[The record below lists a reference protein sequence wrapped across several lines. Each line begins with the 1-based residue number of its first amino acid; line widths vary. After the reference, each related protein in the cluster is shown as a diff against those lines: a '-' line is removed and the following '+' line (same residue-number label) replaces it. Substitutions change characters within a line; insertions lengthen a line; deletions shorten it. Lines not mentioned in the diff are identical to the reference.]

1 MGKVFVVE
9 RETERRNGV
18 LYLTEKQY
26 YGLVDENGCF
36 QLQGYTW
43 KRVPFRA
50 DHAKRMDARRL
61 GRKQMEAA

>member
-1 MGKVFVVE
+1 MEKVFVVE
-9 RETERRNGV
+9 RETERRNGA

-26 YGLVDENGCF
+26 YGQVDENGCF

-50 DHAKRMDARRL
+50 DHARRMSVRRPD
-61 GRKQMEAA
+61 GKQMEAA